1 MSRHLGENY
10 FGNYHMNILKT
21 PFFLGD
27 LKLENNI
34 FYAPLAGC
42 SDLPFRKMSAMYGP
56 GLIYCEMVKM
66 DALIRHD
73 PTTFRLLD
81 YEKSMHPIGAQ
92 ICGSKVEITKHA
104 ARIIEDLGFD
114 TIDLNCGCPVD
125 KVTKDGS
132 GSGLLKYPELIGE
145 IIAEMNAAVNI
156 PVTVKIRAGW
166 DDENINAA
174 LITKIAEK
182 AGAKAIT
189 IHGRTR
195 QQAYKG
201 FANRDVIK
209 ECKEAAKDILVI
221 GNGDIFDPES
231 AKHMFEHTKCD
242 AVLVSRGS
250 MGQPW
255 IVEDIINFF
264 EGRSFDRGENFI
276 KDQLLKHFNFILEYK
291 PEKKAI
297 LDMRRVG
304 CYYLK
309 RYCGVKNLR
318 NMINKAETTLQ
329 MMQLIGSFDFSEA
342 NLV

>member
-1 MSRHLGENY
+1 VSWDIRKNY
-10 FGNYHMNILKT
+10 FGIYQVNALKL
-21 PFFLGD
+21 PFFLGK
-27 LKLENNI
+27 LKLKNNI

-42 SDLPFRKMSAMYGP
+42 SDLPFRKMSALYKP

-81 YEKSMHPIGAQ
+81 YEKNMHPIGAQ
-92 ICGSKVEITKHA
+92 ICGSKVGITKDA

-132 GSGLLKYPELIGE
+132 GSGLLKYPEVIGE
-145 IIAEMNAAVNI
+145 ILSEMCAAVNI

-166 DDENINAA
+166 DDDNINAVE
-174 LITKIAEK
+174 ITKIAEM

-201 FANRDVIK
+201 FADRDIIK
-209 ECKEAAKDILVI
+209 ECKQASRDILVV

-231 AKHMFEHTKCD
+231 AKHMFDHTGCD
-242 AVLVSRGS
+242 AILISRGS
-250 MGQPW
+250 MGAPW

-264 EGRSFDRGENFI
+264 ENRCFDREKSFI
-276 KDQLLKHFNFILEYK
+276 KEQMLKHFNFILEYK
-291 PEKKAI
+291 SERKAV

-318 NMINKAETTLQ
+318 NMINKAENALQ
-329 MMQLIGSFDFSEA
+329 MLQLIEDFDFSEA
-342 NLV
+342 NLT

>member
-1 MSRHLGENY
+1 MPWNIRENY
-10 FGNYHMNILKT
+10 FGIYQVNALKT
-21 PFFLGD
+21 PFFLGK
-27 LKLENNI
+27 LKLKNNI

-42 SDLPFRKMSAMYGP
+42 SDLPFRKMSALYEP

-81 YEKSMHPIGAQ
+81 YEKTMHPIGAQ
-92 ICGSKVEITKHA
+92 ICGSKVSITKDA

-132 GSGLLKYPELIGE
+132 GSGLLKHPEIIGE
-145 IIAEMNAAVNI
+145 ILSEMCAAVSI

-166 DDENINAA
+166 DDDSINAIE
-174 LITKIAEK
+174 ITKIAEK

-209 ECKEAAKDILVI
+209 ECKQASNGIIVV

-231 AKHMFEHTKCD
+231 AKHMFDHTGCD
-242 AVLVSRGS
+242 AILISRGS
-250 MGQPW
+250 MGAPW

-264 EGRSFDRGENFI
+264 EGCHVDREKSFI
-276 KDQLLKHFNFILEYK
+276 KEQMLKHFNYILEYK
-291 PEKKAI
+291 PERKAV

-318 NMINKAETTLQ
+318 NMINKAENTLQ
-329 MMQLIGSFDFSEA
+329 MLQLIEDFDFSET
-342 NLV
+342 NLT